1 MPTQNTGK
9 HKLIIPQFLFFLV
22 IIKIKFIEV
31 IETKILIKPQDVV
44 YRKPISNIFKILASK
59 NIEISFRFGPTLG
72 NIIKVYLR

>member
-1 MPTQNTGK
+1 MPTQNIGK
-9 HKLIIPQFLFFLV
+9 RKLIIPQFLFFLV

-59 NIEISFRFGPTLG
+59 NIEISFRFRPTLG